1 MLAISERRKLPIG
14 HGVPTDSSESVSSSA
29 AAATNDELRVFDP
42 DYTTKHIYSFARDQ
56 RQRRGFAAGELEADR
71 ARYNRWPRLAY
82 RSAERAT
89 RQDANVDQIVDL
101 AGAYSSR

>member
-29 AAATNDELRVFDP
+29 ATTNDELRVVDA
-42 DYTTKHIYSFARDQ
+42 DYTTKHIHAFARDQ
-56 RQRRGFAAGELEADR
+56 RQRRGFAAGEFEADR
-71 ARYNRWPRLAY
+71 ARYNRRSRLAHC
-82 RSAERAT
+82 STQRAT